1 MDWKFHTD
9 APIYAQL
16 MEQIKIAIVTGK
28 YAAGDRLPSVRDM
41 AAEAGV
47 NPNTLQRAFAELE
60 RQGLVYSQRTLGRL
74 VTEDAAIINDAKRQL
89 ARRHIFAFREA
100 MEALGFEKD
109 EIIDLLRQEE
119 GDI

>member
-1 MDWKFHTD
+1 MEWRFANDT
-9 APIYAQL
+9 PIYTQL
-16 MEQIKIAIVTGK
+16 VDQIKIAIVTGG
-28 YAAGDRLPSVRDM
+28 YAAGERLPSVRDM

-60 RQGLVYSQRTLGRL
+60 RQGLVYSQRTAGRM
-74 VTEDAAIINDAKRQL
+74 VTEDAAVIHEARQQL
-89 ARRHIFAFREA
+89 ARRHIQAFRAA
-100 MEALGFEKD
+100 MGALGLEKD